1 MKRDE
6 YPIHPLAELFP
17 RIGGAEFDALCD
29 DIKANGLRS
38 PIVLYENQVIDGRH
52 RYVACADLGIK
63 PSFTTYTGDDPAG
76 FVVSANVHRRHMTPG
91 QQSQVTALAL
101 QWREIDSAKSECSR
115 VISGKLAENSQPI
128 DSIGGRPTTF
138 SAGTQQEIAKA
149 AGVSERGLRDAI
161 KVAKADPKLAK
172 KVAAGEVSLPEAVE
186 KITKKRPGAKKKE
199 ATDSAAELASLNAHV
214 AELKEEIE
222 RLADDN
228 HALIAENEAMGKIV
242 DADDRLKAAAAEI
255 KRLQMTI
262 IKLEARIVSLQNEK
276 NAAIRAAKSAQRKAK

>member
-52 RYVACADLGIK
+52 RLIACSDIGIK
-63 PSFTTYTGDDPAG
+63 PIFTTYKGDDPAG
-76 FVVSANVHRRHMTPG
+76 FVVSANIHRRHMTPG

-101 QWREIDSAKSECSR
+101 QWSECSR
-115 VISGKLAENSQPI
+115 GISGKLAGKSQPI
-128 DSIGGRPTTF
+128 DSIEDGKPAERGRPRTF
-138 SAGTQQEIAKA
+138 SEGTQEEIANA

-161 KVAKADPKLAK
+161 KVANADPELAK
-172 KVAAGEVSLPEAVE
+172 EVAAGEVTLPEAVE
-186 KITKKRPGAKKKE
+186 KVTGKRPGKRSKTALE
-199 ATDSAAELASLNAHV
+199 DEVASLRSQ
-214 AELKEEIE
+214 LSE
-222 RLADDN
+222 RVEWGEKMSDDN
-228 HALIAENEAMGKIV
+228 RALIAENESMGKII
-242 DADDRLKAAAAEI
+242 DSDDRLKTAAAEI